1 MNRTSKENSAHPYGQ
16 KAAKAIYEVIEMLAF
31 TVMTVLL
38 LTVLVCRNAVVDGP
52 SMENTL
58 QNGEPLLLSNL
69 FYTPKQGDIVVFDD
83 LSIGDRSPGRSSAL
97 VKRVI
102 AVGGQHVSIRED
114 GVYVDGQKLSEEYV
128 YIDDAAFSY
137 EKRGHTMEVDVPEGY
152 LFVMGDH
159 RNNSLD
165 SRSFGVVDERAVLG
179 RVRMRLLPFRLF

>member
-1 MNRTSKENSAHPYGQ
+1 MNRTNKENPSQPYGQ
-16 KAAKAIYEVIEMLAF
+16 KAACAIYEVIEMLAF

-83 LSIGDRSPGRSSAL
+83 LSIDDRSLDRSSAL

-114 GVYVDGQKLSEEYV
+114 GVYVDGEKLMEDYV
-128 YIDDAAFSY
+128 FIGKSDFSY
-137 EKRGHTMEVDVPEGY
+137 KSAKNKEMDVPEGY

-159 RNNSLD
+159 RDKSLD
-165 SRSFGVVDERAVLG
+165 SRSFGLVDERAVLG
-179 RVRMRLLPFRLF
+179 RVRLRLLPFRFF

>member
-1 MNRTSKENSAHPYGQ
+1 MSKENPAQPYGQ
-16 KAAKAIYEVIEMLAF
+16 KTAKAIYEVIEMLAF

-52 SMENTL
+52 SMQNTL
-58 QNGEPLLLSNL
+58 QNGEPLLLSDL

-83 LSIGDRSPGRSSAL
+83 LSISDRSPGRSSAL

-114 GVYVDGQKLSEEYV
+114 GVYVDGEKLVEDYV
-128 YIDDAAFSY
+128 FIDDASFSY
-137 EKRGHTMEVDVPEGY
+137 EKRGHLTELDVPEGY

-165 SRSFGVVDERAVLG
+165 SRSFGLVDERAVLG
-179 RVRMRLLPFRLF
+179 RVLLRLLPFRLF